1 MTLSL
6 EEQLKQGLIAPGVP
20 FPIRQTVELSF
31 QQDTLDKLQE
41 SSKQFKLTESAGGT
55 AQRKLFVTVEGIHTG
70 MTKNKTFYPGD
81 TLSESVPTWTTPH
94 HKPVLK
100 NHNEYSEPLGR
111 IVSGEYVESTLT
123 DKYTVRLK
131 LEVTDQDAIDKV
143 LDGRYLTLS
152 VGGSANRVLCSA
164 CAKDLVKEGYC
175 GHRRGQTYEGKEAYW
190 TIAQYTGDE
199 ISFVNM
205 PADVHAQV
213 IAAELV
219 TGEGGKNV
227 AKDTKTKEN
236 AQTNE
241 DGSPIKTT
249 EASGATD
256 PGSMI
261 DNLLNNSNDTSDNE
275 DPKEPETNEDPTTQ
289 NNSTDGDDNPENNGD
304 DNAPGKTQ
312 EETDAEKLTRLEEEL
327 STANATITTL
337 EATIEAKDVEVTT
350 LTASLTE
357 SKDELASKTKHLES
371 AEAEKATLVNQNV
384 TLARFARKS
393 MAERVADLRIMQGK
407 DKFEERE
414 ALIAEWN
421 QSSSKVLESQ
431 ITDLLESGKRHIE
444 TVHSPGLAVPE
455 NNAPLVD
462 EEGNE
467 IASVVKEASD
477 KTELP
482 TMKTFEKNINK
493 SMFRTIQ

>member
-1 MTLSL
+1 MELSL
-6 EEQLKQGLIAPGVP
+6 EEQLKQGLIAPGNP

-41 SSKQFKLTESAGGT
+41 SSKQFKLTESAGGNT
-55 AQRKLFVTVEGIHTG
+55 QRKLFVTVEGIHTG

-81 TLSESVPTWTTPH
+81 TLSESVPSWTTPH

-227 AKDTKTKEN
+227 TKDGKTKEN

-241 DGSPIKTT
+241 DGTPIKTT
-249 EASGATD
+249 EASGAED
-256 PGSMI
+256 PSSMI
-261 DNLLNNSNDTSDNE
+261 DNLLNNSEDPKNNE
-275 DPKEPETNEDPTTQ
+275 DPKEPDTTDPATQ
-289 NNSTDGDDNPENNGD
+289 NNSTDGDDNPENGD
-304 DNAPGKTQ
+304 GDNPTPGKTQ

-327 STANATITTL
+327 NTANATITTL
-337 EATIEAKDVEVTT
+337 EASVEAKDVEITT

-407 DKFEERE
+407 DKFDKRDE
-414 ALIAEWN
+414 LIAEWN

-431 ITDLLESGKRHIE
+431 ISDLLESGKRHIE
-444 TVHSPGLAVPE
+444 TVTSPGLAVPE

-462 EEGNE
+462 EAGNE
-467 IASVVKEASD
+467 ITPVVTEASD

-482 TMKTFEKNINK
+482 TMKMFEKTINK
-493 SMFRTIQ
+493 SVFRTT